1 MELHYPLI
9 PLPQLDAAARADNRN
24 YMQLEMAI
32 VHNVLLR
39 TLSTVWNYAPLVSP
53 KDQISFARY
62 CLIMVEGIDTHHHN
76 EETIIFPFLAT
87 KLSMEDNV
95 EQHKTFQ
102 DGMHEFK
109 KYFEGVV
116 ARTVKYDG
124 EKAKSLLTAFAD
136 PLVQHLRDEIPTLAP
151 EELHKFEKAEFDGM
165 MRALENHLKAQ
176 GGLFTVFPLAMCN
189 HDSKEIPNWPPLPA
203 PLRWFIRNI
212 AVWRHASYWK
222 FGSFDKAGRPRVY
235 TPA

>member
-53 KDQISFARY
+53 KDQMSFARY
-62 CLIMVEGIDTHHHN
+62 CLIMVEGIETHHHN

-102 DGMHEFK
+102 EGAQALLK
-109 KYFEGVV
+109 KPPTPTQRRLLQCQTVV
-116 ARTVKYDG
+116 IHDT
-124 EKAKSLLTAFAD
+124 LTATPD
-136 PLVQHLRDEIPTLAP
+136 IEMVGDITSGR
-151 EELHKFEKAEFDGM
+151 
-165 MRALENHLKAQ
+165 
-176 GGLFTVFPLAMCN
+176 
-189 HDSKEIPNWPPLPA
+189 
-203 PLRWFIRNI
+203 
-212 AVWRHASYWK
+212 
-222 FGSFDKAGRPRVY
+222 SF
-235 TPA
+235 